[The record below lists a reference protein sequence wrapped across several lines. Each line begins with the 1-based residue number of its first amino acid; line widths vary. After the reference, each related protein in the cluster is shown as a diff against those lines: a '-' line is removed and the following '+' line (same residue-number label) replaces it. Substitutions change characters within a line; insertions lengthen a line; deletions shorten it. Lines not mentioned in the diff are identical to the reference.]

1 MSMNKFWIMSKTN
14 EPRSFEL
21 NDEITFIGRSAVN
34 DVRINDNYVSREHV
48 MLRKLGDRVFVRDLG
63 SRNGTFLNGRPLRPG
78 TEVEVREGVSIVIG
92 MSVICLGEKG
102 SKEALALVS
111 CINPSKQND
120 STDIL
125 VSNKS
130 GLRSVKH
137 KPKEIGPDLTAG
149 DEHCPNIQRGVD

>member
-1 MSMNKFWIMSKTN
+1 MNKFWIMSKTN

-21 NDEITFIGRSAVN
+21 NDEITFIGRSEVN

-48 MLRKLGDRVFVRDLG
+48 MLRKLGDRVLVRDLG

-78 TEVEVREGVSIVIG
+78 AEVEVKEGVSIVIG

-111 CINPSKQND
+111 CINPSNEHD
-120 STDIL
+120 ATDIL

-137 KPKEIGPDLTAG
+137 KPNETGPDLTVRNK
-149 DEHCPNIQRGVD
+149 HCSNSQRGVD